1 MTLHADLFWSFRSP
15 YSYIATPRLRA
26 LTEGYD
32 VAIAVRP
39 VYPIA
44 VRIDGFFKSLD
55 PLWIPYLMRDSYR
68 EARRAG
74 LMIRW
79 PRPDPIVMTA
89 ATGEVARQQPYIARL
104 TRLGVLAAE
113 QGKGLAFIDEVS
125 RTLWSGGVDGWH
137 EGPHLAQAAARAGLD
152 LPALDTQAGAE
163 AARLEAVIAANQTAQ
178 RAAGHWGVPLI
189 VFNDE
194 PFFGQDRIDT
204 LLWRMREAGLTARPG
219 PALRPE
225 PLIGVWRLERWEARF
240 EDGEV
245 AFPMGEDAIGRIIYE
260 AHGVMSAMLQRT
272 SGEAGPAGRFVAY
285 SGAWRVKAGEVHH
298 EVSFAS
304 RQDWI
309 GATLRRSARWSDD
322 GALHL
327 ETPPEITPSGR
338 MYRQILTWRRDR

>member
-1 MTLHADLFWSFRSP
+1 MTLCADLFWSFRSP

-26 LTEGYD
+26 LAEGYD
-32 VAIAVRP
+32 VALAVRP

-68 EARRAG
+68 EAQRAG

-79 PRPDPIVMTA
+79 PRPDPIMMNA
-89 ATGEVARQQPYIARL
+89 ATGEVAERQPYIARL

-113 QGKGLAFIDEVS
+113 QGKGLAFLDEVS
-125 RTLWSGGVDGWH
+125 RTLWSGGVDGWN

-152 LPALDTQAGAE
+152 LTALDAQAE
-163 AARLEAVIAANQTAQ
+163 ADSDRLEAVIAANQAAQ
-178 RAAGHWGVPLI
+178 RAAGHWGVPLL
-189 VFNDE
+189 VFNGE
-194 PFFGQDRIDT
+194 PFFGQDRIDS
-204 LLWRMREAGLTARPG
+204 LLWRMRAAGLKARRG

-225 PLIGVWRLERWEARF
+225 PLVGVWRLDRWEARF
-240 EDGEV
+240 EDGGV
-245 AFPMGEDAIGRIIYE
+245 SFPMGEDATGQIIYE
-260 AHGVMSAMLQRT
+260 AHGVMSAMLQRA

-285 SGAWRVKAGEVHH
+285 SGAWRLAAGEVRH

-304 RQDWI
+304 RPDWI
-309 GATLRRSARWSDD
+309 GATLTRSAHWSDD

-327 ETPPEITPSGR
+327 ETPPEITPRGR
-338 MYRQILTWRRDR
+338 AYRQILTWRRDR